1 MAFYYLC
8 SLGSNLAPEYNI
20 SRAKS
25 YLTGIAQKVHYSR
38 VITTE
43 PVAMASDNQ
52 FLNALFV
59 VQTHLPAD
67 RLKQAFNTIEIS
79 LGRDRNDPQSSIK
92 DRPIDI
98 DILGVIDT
106 HSWPDVPDYLAALK
120 DEFQQQYEVAS

>member
-1 MAFYYLC
+1 MTFYYLC
-8 SLGSNLAPEYNI
+8 SLGSNIAPEYNI

-25 YLTGIAQKVHYSR
+25 YLAGIAQEVHYSR

-43 PVAMASDNQ
+43 PVAMNSDNE

-79 LGRDRNDPQSSIK
+79 LGRDRSDPDCSIK

-98 DILGVIDT
+98 DILGTI
-106 HSWPDVPDYLAALK
+106 SSGPWPEVPDYLVTLK
-120 DEFQQQYEVAS
+120 NEFQQQYEVAS

>member
-1 MAFYYLC
+1 MAFNYLC

-25 YLTGIAQKVHYSR
+25 YLTGIAQKVQYSR

-59 VQTHLPAD
+59 VQTHLPVD

-106 HSWPDVPDYLAALK
+106 NNWPDVPDYLAALK